1 MYLEYF
7 GLEKE
12 PFSITPDPA
21 FLYWSKQHERIRES
35 LLYGIRQRKGF
46 LLLTGEIGTG
56 KTTLCREIVSQ
67 INHDTEVSIILNPLL
82 STFGLLKA
90 INNDFGN
97 RVRGKTSEEQ
107 LQRLN
112 EFLLKKMLAG
122 RNAVVIIDEAQNLPF
137 EALEMIRLL
146 SNIETDTQKLLQIV
160 LVGQPELEETLQ
172 SYALRQLNQ
181 RIIIR
186 QRLDILDFD
195 EIRNYIES
203 RLQKSGYKDFRL
215 FDNKVLRAIYKY
227 TKGSPRMT
235 NILCDRMLLAAF
247 ARRTR
252 ILTKETI
259 KDAIIDLEGGLK
271 RSWWRR
277 R

>member
-12 PFSITPDPA
+12 PFSITPDPD